1 MKKIKTGANRGKND
15 TLFPQV
21 FPQGKIGGE
30 TNQEGENDAKCVGM
44 PENTNN
50 PEWVMGISPNK
61 EMLFTHKNVNGETR
75 GNGETQPTLDEI
87 WEWLGNPDVEPLPT
101 MCAETKN
108 NMKVTNSI
116 VWDHRGR
123 VPEGGKGQV
132 EIRVTVGRKS
142 YYFGTGIRVHKSELV
157 AGQIVNCP
165 GAKELNERVA
175 LIYSK
180 VLAHVNAYVDAG
192 VPINTE
198 DIRQKVWQVVELHS
212 DKSIFIEW
220 CEKQIPLLGV
230 ADGTEKH
237 YNPLVVRLT
246 QFGRIQKWDDLTVE
260 NIVLFDAW
268 LHTLTKPVSD
278 AKRKAGKKP
287 EKLSAGGIYNYHK
300 CLKALLNRALS
311 FGKIDNNPYDRLKG
325 KFKRGDRE
333 NVEYLTEDEMRQF
346 ESIILPAGSAL
357 DIAHDLFIFQM
368 YTGLPYSDM
377 QAFDISDYK
386 WDGQRWNR
394 IGQRIKTGVPYVS
407 SLLPPALRVLEKY
420 DMEIPKMNNADYNA
434 QLKALQQMAGIK
446 TRLHSHLA
454 RHTFATYMLRNGAK
468 IENVSKMLGHTN
480 ITQTQRYAKVLAQS
494 VHDDFDMIAEKLT
507 NNPNDKKKDK
517 GQ

>member
-1 MKKIKTGANRGKND
+1 
-15 TLFPQV
+15 
-21 FPQGKIGGE
+21 
-30 TNQEGENDAKCVGM
+30 
-44 PENTNN
+44 
-50 PEWVMGISPNK
+50 
-61 EMLFTHKNVNGETR
+61 
-75 GNGETQPTLDEI
+75 
-87 WEWLGNPDVEPLPT
+87 
-101 MCAETKN
+101 
-108 NMKVTNSI
+108 MKVTNSI

-132 EIRVTVGRKS
+132 EIRVTVDRKS

-165 GAKELNERVA
+165 GAKELNDRLVI
-175 LIYSK
+175 LYKK

-212 DKSIFIEW
+212 DKSVFIEW

-230 ADGTEKH
+230 TDGTEKH
-237 YNPLVVRLT
+237 YNPLVTRLT

-268 LHTLTKPVSD
+268 LRTLTKPVSD
-278 AKRKAGKKP
+278 ARLKAGVKP
-287 EKLSAGGIYNYHK
+287 EKLSTGGIYNYHK

-311 FGKIDNNPYDRLKG
+311 FGKIESNPYDRLKG
-325 KFKRGDRE
+325 KFKRGEKE
-333 NVEYLTEDEMRQF
+333 NVEYLTEDEMRRF
-346 ESIILPAGSAL
+346 ESIILPKGSAL

-368 YTGLPYSDM
+368 YTGLPFSDM
-377 QAFDISDYK
+377 QAFDMNEYK
-386 WDGQRWNR
+386 FDGTKWHNV
-394 IGQRIKTGVPYVS
+394 GTRIKTGTPYVS
-407 SLLPPALRVLEKY
+407 SILPPALRILEKY
-420 DMEIPKMNNADYNA
+420 NFEIPKMNNADYNH
-434 QLKALQQMAGIK
+434 QLKALQQMARIK

-454 RHTFATYMLRNGAK
+454 RHTFATFMLRNGVK

-494 VHDDFDMIAEKLT
+494 VQDEYDMIAEKLS
-507 NNPNDKKKDK
+507 PKKKSNPK
-517 GQ
+517 NKQL